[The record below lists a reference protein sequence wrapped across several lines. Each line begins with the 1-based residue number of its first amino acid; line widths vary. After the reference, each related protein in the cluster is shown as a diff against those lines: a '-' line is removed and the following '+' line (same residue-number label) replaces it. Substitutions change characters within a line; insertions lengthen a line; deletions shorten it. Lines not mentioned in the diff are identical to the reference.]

1 MHFIFL
7 LIIFATNFEADV
19 NGHPYGKCRRLI
31 DGINKRSQLSLSVEG
46 GPTFCASS
54 AELLCM
60 AEDGGQITFKLCN
73 STRGESGECTFD
85 CIVAM
90 YIELKCMIVC
100 AVQMEENVGGKQASQ
115 PEVKGGKRGKGNNQG
130 KYLTTNFE
138 KNVEG
143 ISRTR
148 IASGAIGYAR
158 NLTAQFFSWGIRR

>member
-1 MHFIFL
+1 MAIELDGWTGCLQRYRQAQRERGTSKPEGNGGESFMHFIFL
-7 LIIFATNFEADV
+7 LIIFTAYFEADV
-19 NGHPYGKCRRLI
+19 DGHPYEKCRRLI

-100 AVQMEENVGGKQASQ
+100 AVQMEENVGG
-115 PEVKGGKRGKGNNQG
+115 GTG
-130 KYLTTNFE
+130 
-138 KNVEG
+138 
-143 ISRTR
+143 
-148 IASGAIGYAR
+148 
-158 NLTAQFFSWGIRR
+158 